1 MIDPAHPDEKG
12 EGAFYVWTRAE
23 IDEVLGQP
31 AAEWFSYLY
40 GVENDGNVLED
51 PHNEFTG
58 KNILYQRRSV
68 ADAARQFS
76 VSEEEA
82 QTVLEESARKLLE
95 RRSTRI
101 RPHLDDKVLTAW
113 NGLMISAF
121 AKGGFILKEERYVHA
136 AKSSADFILTNMY
149 NNGILLRRWRQGDAA
164 IPGFLD
170 DYAFFVQGLLD
181 LYEAS
186 FDRKYLQAADELT
199 SKMCDLFEDKEGGAF
214 YSTAE
219 GDPSLV
225 MRIKEDYD
233 GAEPSGNSVATLNLL
248 RLAHAFGNETY
259 RASAEKTL
267 HAFASKMS
275 SQPTAMPQMLVAL
288 MQYLTP
294 PQQIVLAGEDIT
306 VFLDKLR
313 PKFLPNH
320 TVLRSGDVP
329 PASNMP
335 AVDGQAAVYV
345 CENFTCKLPSTRPED
360 LDELLK

>member
-1 MIDPAHPDEKG
+1 
-12 EGAFYVWTRAE
+12 
-23 IDEVLGQP
+23 
-31 AAEWFSYLY
+31 
-40 GVENDGNVLED
+40 
-51 PHNEFTG
+51 
-58 KNILYQRRSV
+58 
-68 ADAARQFS
+68 
-76 VSEEEA
+76 
-82 QTVLEESARKLLE
+82 
-95 RRSTRI
+95 
-101 RPHLDDKVLTAW
+101 
-113 NGLMISAF
+113 
-121 AKGGFILKEERYVHA
+121 
-136 AKSSADFILTNMY
+136 
-149 NNGILLRRWRQGDAA
+149 
-164 IPGFLD
+164 
-170 DYAFFVQGLLD
+170 
-181 LYEAS
+181 
-186 FDRKYLQAADELT
+186 
-199 SKMCDLFEDKEGGAF
+199 
-214 YSTAE
+214 
-219 GDPSLV
+219 